1 VVTTNVT
8 PEDMIALSGFIRDLG
23 GGAGQM
29 SREANRLY
37 EALVVAVGNEGKG
50 DEVTAVLVQHFA
62 KIRKIAEF
70 LAALETLAIK
80 QGGDTNAAGLLFQR
94 ADQQSTEQVHTV
106 MTENGPSGRR

>member
-1 VVTTNVT
+1 MAITNVS

-23 GGAGQM
+23 GGAGLM
-29 SREANRLY
+29 SREANRVY
-37 EALVVAVGNEGKG
+37 DALVVAVGNDGKG

-70 LAALETLAIK
+70 LAALESLAVS
-80 QGGDTNAAGLLFQR
+80 QGNDTNAAGLLFRR

-106 MTENGPSGRR
+106 MNGNTSAGRH